1 MIVSI
6 EKSTAFGE
14 ILAPPSKSMAHRYL
28 ICGALSDKSEIK
40 NIDFSEDIKAT
51 LSCLEALGAKV
62 EVEGNTVKIGGLM
75 SSKKIKSNELFCNES
90 GSTLRFLIPLCLLKN
105 EEITLRGTERL
116 FQRDLSV
123 FETICASQGIDFVK
137 SKNSVTVKGLLSNGR
152 YTVRGDISSQ
162 FISGLMFAL
171 PLLLG
176 ESIIDITGKSESSSY
191 LNITLKTL
199 GDFGVRISKIDEN
212 TMYVAGSQSYKNRN
226 LTVEGDY
233 SNAAFFDAFN
243 LIGGNVAVKGLNEDS
258 TQGDKAYKE
267 FYPQLLKGKPEIDI
281 SDCPDLGPVLM
292 ALAAAL
298 NGAVFTGTHR
308 LKIKE
313 SDRGMAMA
321 EELAKFGCKVDV
333 EEDRIEVFPCKLQ
346 KPILPLSGH
355 NDHRIVMAVSLL
367 CTLTGGKIYGAEAV
381 AKSLPD
387 FFERLRKLGIKL
399 KEETL

>member
-1 MIVSI
+1 MIVSF

-14 ILAPPSKSMAHRYL
+14 MLAPPSKSLAHRYL
-28 ICGALSDKSEIK
+28 ICGALSEESKIE

-51 LSCLEALGAKV
+51 LGCLEALGAKV
-62 EVEGNTVKIGGLM
+62 ETLGHTVKIGGLM
-75 SSKKIKSNELFCNES
+75 SSKKIKSNKLFCNES

-123 FETICASQGIDFVK
+123 FEGICASQGMDFVK
-137 SKNSVTVKGLLSNGR
+137 TENSVTVKGLLSNGR

-162 FISGLMFAL
+162 FISGLMFSL
-171 PLLLG
+171 PLLSG
-176 ESIIDITGKSESSSY
+176 ESVIDITGKSESSSY

-199 GDFGVRISKIDEN
+199 GEFGVRISKIDEN
-212 TMYVAGSQSYKNRN
+212 TMYVKGGQSYKNRN

-243 LIGGNVAVKGLNEDS
+243 LIGGNVAIKGLKEES
-258 TQGDKAYKE
+258 AQGDKAYKE

-333 EEDRIEVFPCKLQ
+333 EEDRIEVFPSKLQ

-381 AKSLPD
+381 SKSLPD
-387 FFERLRKLGIKL
+387 YFDRLKKLGIKL

>member
-1 MIVSI
+1 MIVSF

-123 FETICASQGIDFVK
+123 FETICTSQGIDFVK

-212 TMYVAGSQSYKNRN
+212 TMYVKGSQSYKNRN

-258 TQGDKAYKE
+258 TQGDKVYKE
-267 FYPQLLKGKPEIDI
+267 FYPLLLKGKPEIDI

-298 NGAVFTGTHR
+298 NGAVLTGTHR

-321 EELAKFGCKVDV
+321 EELSKFGCKVDV
-333 EEDRIEVFPCKLQ
+333 EEDRIEIFPCKLQ

-367 CTLTGGKIYGAEAV
+367 CTLIGGKIYGAEAV
-381 AKSLPD
+381 SKSLPD
-387 FFERLRKLGIKL
+387 YFERLKKLGIKL